1 MNWKMAYMNFRFRR
15 GGLGKTYACTILS
28 MLAAKGYPV
37 ATTSF
42 RCGQIQ
48 VVGDLEKAEIIFMDR
63 FDMYYK
69 AYDSDFLQTLGKHA
83 IVLLSYKIPW
93 YVDIC
98 IDSAWIEFGENGRIE
113 INSIVGKTD
122 KWMIES
128 QKGNQKE
135 LGRLCGRD

>member
-1 MNWKMAYMNFRFRR
+1 
-15 GGLGKTYACTILS
+15 